1 MPSTLAKCIVSPK
14 RLVRMIEWKKSN
26 ESSIMALDMTRERIG
41 LASAHH
47 SSQESVIHP
56 IKPIQINHNTKH
68 SSQIDDLQSIL
79 KIQKVDA
86 IIIHW
91 PILSNGHLGKSCG
104 RTLFFLDRLAGE
116 CQGLYLKLFPWLT
129 AFEIY
134 RK

>member
-1 MPSTLAKCIVSPK
+1 
-14 RLVRMIEWKKSN
+14 
-26 ESSIMALDMTRERIG
+26 MALDMTRERIG

-47 SSQESVIHP
+47 SSEESVIHP